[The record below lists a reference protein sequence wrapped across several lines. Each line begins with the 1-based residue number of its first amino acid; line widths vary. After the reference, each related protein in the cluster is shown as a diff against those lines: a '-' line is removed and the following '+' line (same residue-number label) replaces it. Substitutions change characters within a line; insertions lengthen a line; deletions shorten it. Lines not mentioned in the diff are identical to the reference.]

1 VKGCKV
7 CILSLRIQKNQKPA
21 LVNQKKK
28 KKKKKKKKASYL
40 SSAYQKKKNIYLAFV
55 CSLYVTSCQK

>member
-28 KKKKKKKKASYL
+28 KKKKKKPAIYL
-40 SSAYQKKKNIYLAFV
+40 LLIKKKKYLLGL
-55 CSLYVTSCQK
+55 CL